1 MLVDVVAFSHAGHVY
16 QHNEDA
22 YVLDEVNQSYVIAD
36 GMGGH
41 NSGEVAS
48 DIAVQSYQQ
57 ALLEHQ
63 PIEQR
68 AHYCHQAILNHANE
82 HPKYEGMG
90 STLLAVQLV
99 GNAVEFTWVGD
110 SRLYWFANGKLV
122 RLSEDHSFVQDLID
136 RGILTEEEALTHQ
149 QRNLITQGLGMKKPL
164 KPSSATFYPFHS
176 GVLLLCSDGVSDML
190 SDSQIS
196 QAFKLPSL
204 KDQANALNAAV
215 LATEARD
222 NFTAI
227 LVSIDVSHYAL

>member
-22 YVLDEVNQSYVIAD
+22 YLLDEVNQSYVIAD

-48 DIAVQSYQQ
+48 DIAVKNYQQ

-68 AHYCHQAILNHANE
+68 AHYCHQAILNHANANPE
-82 HPKYEGMG
+82 CEGMG
-90 STLLAVQLV
+90 STILAVQVV

-122 RLSEDHSFVQDLID
+122 RLSEDHSFVQDLIH
-136 RGILTEEEALTHQ
+136 RGILTEEEASTHP

-176 GVLLLCSDGVSDML
+176 GVLLLCTDGVSDML
-190 SDSQIS
+190 SDRQIA
-196 QAFKLPSL
+196 QAFIQPSL
-204 KDQANALNAAV
+204 KDQAEALTAAV

-222 NFTAI
+222 NLTAI
-227 LVSIDVSHYAL
+227 LVSIDMSDYAL